1 MRVVK
6 FLMWLVEA
14 KIYSQEQLYCS
25 LLKVIQ
31 QNSAVHMFSVL
42 ELTYHC
48 RDIFTCD
55 ELHSV
60 ISKNEFVNVIQMAP
74 SNFRD
79 HIKWQYQHY
88 RVPVK
93 ENFNTRH
100 VFCISGL
107 NQGSQPTMLTKQDEK

>member
-1 MRVVK
+1 MASRGENIFPRATLLFLVK
-6 FLMWLVEA
+6 GHI
-14 KIYSQEQLYCS
+14 K
-25 LLKVIQ
+25 
-31 QNSAVHMFSVL
+31 NSAVHMFGVL

-107 NQGSQPTMLTKQDEK
+107 NQGLAANNVNEAR